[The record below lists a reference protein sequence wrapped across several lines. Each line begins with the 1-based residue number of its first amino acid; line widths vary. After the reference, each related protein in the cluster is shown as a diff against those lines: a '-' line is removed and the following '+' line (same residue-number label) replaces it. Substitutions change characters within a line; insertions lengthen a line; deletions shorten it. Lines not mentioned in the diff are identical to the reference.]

1 YISLNV
7 NVRPD
12 QVVGIAYQYSY
23 NGKVYQV
30 GELASQIPAAED
42 NVAPPQVLFVKML
55 KGAIQRVDLPT
66 WDLMMK
72 NIYNIGAYNVNQQ
85 DFKIDIFYE
94 EPGGGQKRF
103 LPNSNL
109 SGKPL
114 IRVFNLDN
122 LNVQGDPFPDG
133 IFDFVTNL
141 TIYPRNGRIMF
152 PVLEPF
158 GSSLVKQID
167 DPSLKDF

>member
-1 YISLNV
+1 
-7 NVRPD
+7 
-12 QVVGIAYQYSY
+12 
-23 NGKVYQV
+23 
-30 GELASQIPAAED
+30 
-42 NVAPPQVLFVKML
+42 
-55 KGAIQRVDLPT
+55 
-66 WDLMMK
+66 
-72 NIYNIGAYNVNQQ
+72 VNQQ
-85 DFKIDIFYE
+85 DFQLDIFYE

-167 DPSLKDF
+167 DPSLKDFYSYQMLYDSTVTRAREYPDKNRFIIRGSYKSTVSS